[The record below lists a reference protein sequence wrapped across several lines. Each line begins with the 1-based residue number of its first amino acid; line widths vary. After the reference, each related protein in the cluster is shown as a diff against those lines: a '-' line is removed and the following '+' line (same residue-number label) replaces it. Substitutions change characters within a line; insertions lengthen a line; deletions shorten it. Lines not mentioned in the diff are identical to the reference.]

1 MRSILVN
8 TITWIL
14 IACGAFFF
22 VRGGLDYRESKSA
35 QDAIAAEWNRETT
48 ASIPLTHGRLGGAP
62 ATGIVS
68 PRGSAV
74 AHSGSEETSNAANL
88 RATPLPRAGSA
99 MARLS
104 IPRLNAVLYVVEGD
118 DTGDL
123 KRGPGHLIGTAM
135 PGQSGNCVIAGH
147 RDTHFRVLKD
157 IHKGDEILLS
167 RNGKTFHYVVDEM
180 SIVTPDNLEPL
191 QPSHTP
197 VLNLITCYPFYYVGA
212 APRRFIVHARLEN
225 EPLRASR

>member
-22 VRGGLDYRESKSA
+22 VRGGLDYWESKSA
-35 QDAIAAEWNRETT
+35 QDAIAAEWNRETAES
-48 ASIPLTHGRLGGAP
+48 ASLPRGHWDA
-62 ATGIVS
+62 
-68 PRGSAV
+68 PRGSA
-74 AHSGSEETSNAANL
+74 APSNSRGETPNASSAL
-88 RATPLPRAGSA
+88 ETVTPRAGSA

-104 IPRLNAVLYVVEGD
+104 IPRLDAVLYVVEGD
-118 DTGDL
+118 DTRDL
-123 KRGPGHLIGTAM
+123 KRGPGHLTGTAM
-135 PGQSGNCVIAGH
+135 PGQDGNCVIAGH

-157 IHKGDEILLS
+157 IRKGDEILVS
-167 RNGKTFHYVVDEM
+167 RNGQTFHYVVDEM
-180 SIVTPDNLEPL
+180 SIVSPDNLAPL
-191 QPSHTP
+191 EPSHTP
-197 VLNLITCYPFYYVGA
+197 VLNLITCYPFFYVGS

>member
-14 IACGAFFF
+14 MACGAFFF
-22 VRGGLDYRESKSA
+22 VRGGLDYWESKSA
-35 QDAIAAEWNRETT
+35 QDAIAAEWNRETAES
-48 ASIPLTHGRLGGAP
+48 ASLPHSHWDGRP
-62 ATGIVS
+62 S
-68 PRGSAV
+68 PGGSA
-74 AHSGSEETSNAANL
+74 AHSNSGGETPNAPSAQE
-88 RATPLPRAGSA
+88 TVPPRAGSA

-118 DTGDL
+118 DNSDL

-135 PGQSGNCVIAGH
+135 PGKDGNCVIAGH

-157 IHKGDEILLS
+157 IRKGDEILLS
-167 RNGKTFHYVVDEM
+167 RDGETFHYRVDEM
-180 SIVTPDNLEPL
+180 SIVAPDNLAPL
-191 QPSHTP
+191 RTSHTP
-197 VLNLITCYPFYYVGA
+197 VLNLITCYPFYYVGS